1 MKREFSKF
9 WKSSKQPR
17 KQRKYRY
24 NIPKHL
30 LKKFISVNLSK
41 ELRVKYSKRNIPIKK
56 GDTVK
61 ILRGQFKKKIA
72 KVMKVLPKKSKV
84 YLENIQNIRKDGTK
98 SFYPIHTSNLQITEL
113 LLDDRKRK
121 NILERK
127 NGKKSSVKT
136 GSTKNLADKKEN
148 K

>member
-1 MKREFSKF
+1 MK
-9 WKSSKQPR
+9 
-17 KQRKYRY
+17 
-24 NIPKHL
+24 

-98 SFYPIHTSNLQITEL
+98 SFYPFDASKVQILTLSIDDKQRVAYLQSL
-113 LLDDRKRK
+113 
-121 NILERK
+121 
-127 NGKKSSVKT
+127 
-136 GSTKNLADKKEN
+136 KKEN
-148 K
+148 KKELKQEEKQQKESKNESKNESKKHEEKA